1 MNKFCLLSIFLCLAT
16 HRAHGQPGAVQL
28 RIDIEKGVNYYQ
40 DVTDYSRFATDPG
53 PQAVAASRNFSSGVS
68 VIDIVAVN
76 GEPARGTA
84 FGQQV
89 TLIAKPNPAPS
100 QAIADVSAGGIVE
113 WIFEIQSS
121 TERSLDEMG
130 RPISIGTIFFQ
141 GLAAGAPPPGLG
153 VVVGGGNFS
162 VVGGTGAFAGA
173 RGHAAFTPP
182 PAPAAPRSASFTEDP
197 ANRRALGG
205 GAFRLL
211 VNLIPLSRP
220 EVVMRSNGPAVVR
233 HSDNSLITAATPA
246 QADELLTLYAT
257 GLGPTKPALS
267 PGELFTTSPLSVL
280 SSPLRVMVNS
290 VPAEVLYAGGYPGTE
305 DTYQVNFRMPSGI
318 TSGSAT
324 LQLIT
329 AWIPGKE
336 VSIAVR

>member
-1 MNKFCLLSIFLCLAT
+1 
-16 HRAHGQPGAVQL
+16 
-28 RIDIEKGVNYYQ
+28 
-40 DVTDYSRFATDPG
+40 
-53 PQAVAASRNFSSGVS
+53 
-68 VIDIVAVN
+68 
-76 GEPARGTA
+76 
-84 FGQQV
+84 
-89 TLIAKPNPAPS
+89 
-100 QAIADVSAGGIVE
+100 
-113 WIFEIQSS
+113 
-121 TERSLDEMG
+121 
-130 RPISIGTIFFQ
+130 
-141 GLAAGAPPPGLG
+141 
-153 VVVGGGNFS
+153 
-162 VVGGTGAFAGA
+162 
-173 RGHAAFTPP
+173 
-182 PAPAAPRSASFTEDP
+182 
-197 ANRRALGG
+197 
-205 GAFRLL
+205 
-211 VNLIPLSRP
+211 
-220 EVVMRSNGPAVVR
+220 VVR

-280 SSPLRVMVNS
+280 SSPLRVMVNG